1 MSVANYVRI
10 VILTES
16 DSALKKTDNE
26 KNNFESKGDSKMTRE
41 EIMQIIEDENIQ
53 FFRLQFVD
61 IFGFMKN
68 VALPKSQIEKALDGD
83 IMFDGSS
90 IDGFVRINESDM
102 YLKPDYSTFTVL
114 PWRNKEGVAAAR
126 IICDVHKS
134 DHTPFEGCPRVNLK
148 RILAEAKEMGYTM
161 NVGTEAEFFLFERDA
176 DGAPTTVTHD
186 VAGYF
191 SLDPD
196 DMANDCRR
204 EIIETLEQMGFEI
217 EASHHEVA
225 EGQHEINFKYADALG
240 AADNTVT
247 FKWVVKSVAAKYGL
261 HATFMPKPI
270 FGING
275 SGMHTNQS
283 LFNLDGTNA
292 FFDESA
298 PLQLSKTAYSYI
310 AGVLKNARAFA
321 AVTNPLVN
329 SYKRLV
335 PGYEAP
341 VYCAWSASNRSALV
355 RIPAARGLS
364 TRTEVRCPDPS
375 CNPYLAFAMMLNCGL
390 DGIKNDLTPPASVD
404 KDIFEMN
411 AEQMAAEGIVV
422 MPANLKEAI
431 EELKAN
437 PISKA
442 TLGEHI
448 FEKYVEAKEQEWDSF
463 RTTVTEWEVE
473 NYLAVY

>member
-1 MSVANYVRI
+1 
-10 VILTES
+10 
-16 DSALKKTDNE
+16 
-26 KNNFESKGDSKMTRE
+26 MTRE

-68 VALPKSQIEKALDGD
+68 VALPKSQIEKALDGNM
-83 IMFDGSS
+83 MFDGSS

-102 YLKPDYSTFTVL
+102 YLKPDYDTFTVL

-126 IICDVHKS
+126 IICDVHKA
-134 DHTPFEGCPRVNLK
+134 DGTPFEGCPRVNLK
-148 RILAEAKEMGYTM
+148 RVLAEAKALGYTM
-161 NVGTEAEFFLFERDA
+161 NVGTEAEFFLFEKDENGKA
-176 DGAPTTVTHD
+176 TTITND

-191 SLDPD
+191 SLDPED
-196 DMANDCRR
+196 TGNDCRR
-204 EIIETLEQMGFEI
+204 EVIETLEKMGFEI

-225 EGQHEINFKYADALG
+225 EGQHEINFKYADALA

-247 FKWVVKSVAAKYGL
+247 FKWVVKSIAAKYGL

-292 FFDESA
+292 FFDESG
-298 PLQLSKTAYSYI
+298 PLQLSKVAYSYI
-310 AGVLKNARAFA
+310 AGSLKNARAFA

-355 RIPAARGLS
+355 RIPASRGIS
-364 TRTEVRCPDPS
+364 TRTEIRCPDPT
-375 CNPYLAFAMMLNCGL
+375 CNPYLALAMMLNSGL
-390 DGIKNDLTPPASVD
+390 DGVKNNLTPPDSVD
-404 KDIFEMN
+404 KDIFKMTSD
-411 AEQMAAEGIVV
+411 QMAAEGITVL
-422 MPANLKEAI
+422 PANLKEAI
-431 EELKAN
+431 EEFAAN
-437 PISKA
+437 PISKE

-448 FEKYVEAKEQEWDSF
+448 FSKYIEAKEKEWDRF
-463 RTTVTEWEVE
+463 RTAVTDWEIE
-473 NYLAVY
+473 EYLDVY

>member
-1 MSVANYVRI
+1 
-10 VILTES
+10 
-16 DSALKKTDNE
+16 
-26 KNNFESKGDSKMTRE
+26 MTRA
-41 EIMQIIEDENIQ
+41 EIMQVIEDENIQ

-102 YLKPDYSTFTVL
+102 YLKPDYDSFTIL
-114 PWRNKEGVAAAR
+114 PWRNKDGISAAR

-134 DHTPFEGCPRVNLK
+134 DGTPFEGCPRVNLK
-148 RILAEAKEMGYTM
+148 RVLAEAKELGYTM
-161 NVGTEAEFFLFERDA
+161 NVGTECEFFLFEKDE
-176 DGAPTTVTHD
+176 DGRATTITND

-191 SLDPD
+191 SLDPED
-196 DMANDCRR
+196 TGSDCRR
-204 EIIETLEQMGFEI
+204 EIIETLETMGFEI

-225 EGQHEINFKYADALG
+225 EGQHEINFKYADALT

-247 FKWVVKSVAAKYGL
+247 FKWVVKSIAAKYGL
-261 HATFMPKPI
+261 CATFMPKPI
-270 FGING
+270 FGTNG

-292 FFDESA
+292 FFDESG
-298 PLQLSKTAYSYI
+298 PLQLSKTAYSFI
-310 AGVLKNARAFA
+310 AGILKNARGFA

-341 VYCAWSASNRSALV
+341 VYCAWSASNRSALI

-364 TRTEVRCPDPS
+364 TRTEIRCPDPA
-375 CNPYLAFAMMLNCGL
+375 CNPYLAFAMMLNSGL
-390 DGIKNDLTPPASVD
+390 EGVKNNLTPPAEV
-404 KDIFEMN
+404 KRDIFKMS
-411 AEQMAAEGIVV
+411 AAEMDECAIVV
-422 MPANLKEAI
+422 MPGSLKEAI
-431 EELKAN
+431 NELKSN
-437 PISKA
+437 PLSRE

-448 FEKYVEAKEQEWDSF
+448 LEKYVEAKEKEWDSF
-463 RTTVTEWEVE
+463 RTAVTDWELDE
-473 NYLAVY
+473 YLSVY